1 MTFSAVRKILVLAFT
16 TLLMFSGVSTVGA
29 TFKPDRPGAEGRS
42 PLSENG
48 QRAFAD
54 LGRCLQS
61 QGKEKV
67 LDVFYLIDESGSL
80 QGTDS
85 EKKRAEILSSSLIQ
99 LASFRKDV
107 TVNYSVGFFA
117 HEYAVWKSWT
127 TVSQG
132 GIVSEAAK
140 LDAEVRKRDQGDWTD
155 WLKGINGAITE
166 LNAQHERTNG
176 CSTLIWLTDGGIEL
190 ETVDQ
195 TIDAIEQLCTN
206 RFDVLR
212 KNNVTVLGI
221 LLKND
226 EYLDTLSS
234 EDKKQQLLRM
244 AYMQP
249 MIEGTGRLYDNSV
262 RNCGSYPV
270 PKNYRQGALFV
281 AQDPKDLAFEF
292 LKLPPQIEGCKES
305 PSIRGDVSD
314 FKIENG
320 ISDFQIVTK
329 SPNWRLTDPTGKTL
343 TAASREIRVF
353 ETAGASQI
361 KVGTTQSGVGKWK
374 FTGDDDAVL
383 YLCAGLD
390 IVIDAGNN
398 LIAGRPGSLS
408 GKVILQRN
416 GLPANLGV
424 YAPNHPI
431 TVQQIAGDGSFSAP
445 VEATQSAPSSF
456 KLENFTPTAGQSEL
470 EIRVTLYLTTKDG
483 FELAPIS
490 VSQKLEVRLP
500 ENYPSLK
507 SSPITLSDLRK
518 PDEPAAGQ
526 AIFKAPVGTDGKV
539 CIAPNT
545 KVKVI
550 SDAVNREDSYI
561 LKTSGVDATGCIQ
574 IRDGESDGKVS
585 LTISNDVNENAEV
598 ILEIPVTY
606 YSDAEPGKSF
616 TLNAR
621 VEFDSS
627 RPGSEWV
634 LLLTILLTILGIGL
648 PLALIYF
655 MSWLTT
661 KIAFGR
667 QVQRAAYPVMLTP
680 TDRYTGRDGN
690 AIAIDGADFKIRPEQ
705 PDVRTFDDSVGT
717 FRTKISKLVLPA
729 PWFEVKASEG
739 TRIITLAHAAPQLK
753 HRFSSGK
760 LAPIPGD
767 MGKIWALQVS
777 DADLLKFEKS
787 TPIPG
792 LLVVFKRNNLANPN
806 QYRDVFNGVTT
817 KAGMWREVTRLADVV
832 KNESVKPEKTAKAK
846 KGGKGGGS
854 TPPPPPPPPA
864 GPGRPGGTPPR
875 PGSGGPAPIRPG
887 SGSSSTVR
895 PGSSTPPSSPA
906 APSAPSTS
914 SRPSGATTPTA
925 PPPRPGS
932 SQPPKR
938 V

>member
-1 MTFSAVRKILVLAFT
+1 ML
-16 TLLMFSGVSTVGA
+16 SGVSTVGA
-29 TFKPDRPGAEGRS
+29 TSHDGQGATS
-42 PLSENG
+42 NSTLSENG

-80 QGTDS
+80 QDTDPQ
-85 EKKRAEILSSSLIQ
+85 KKRAEILSSSLIQ

-127 TVSQG
+127 TVNQG

-155 WLKGINGAITE
+155 WLKGINGAIIE

-176 CSTLIWLTDGGIEL
+176 CSTLVWLTDGGIQLKTADLTDSAVEEL
-190 ETVDQ
+190 C
-195 TIDAIEQLCTN
+195 LN

-221 LLKND
+221 LLKN
-226 EYLDTLSS
+226 EQVLEEMTE
-234 EDKKQQLLRM
+234 EDRKYQLLRM
-244 AYMQP
+244 SLMQP
-249 MIEGTGRLYDNSV
+249 MIEGTGRVYDNSV
-262 RNCGSYPV
+262 LNCGTYPV

-305 PSIRGDVSD
+305 PSLRGRISD

-320 ISDFQIVTK
+320 ISGFQIVTK
-329 SPNWRLTDPTGKTL
+329 SSGWSLKDPTGQ
-343 TAASREIRVF
+343 VF
-353 ETAGASQI
+353 SGPSKDVSVFQTAGASQI
-361 KVGTTQSGVGKWK
+361 KVGTTQSGVGKWS
-374 FTGDDDAVL
+374 FTGGEDAVL

-550 SDAVNREDSYI
+550 SDAVNREDSYV

-574 IRDGESDGKVS
+574 IRDGESDGKIS
-585 LTISNDVNENAEV
+585 LTISNDVNENADV

-621 VEFDSS
+621 VEFESS
-627 RPGSEWV
+627 RPGSELV
-634 LLLTILLTILGIGL
+634 PLLTILLTILGIAL
-648 PLALIYF
+648 PLGLIYF

-680 TDRYTGRDGN
+680 ADRYTGRDGN
-690 AIAIDGADFKIRPEQ
+690 AITIDGADFKIRPEQ

-717 FRTKISKLVLPA
+717 FRTKISKLVLAA

-739 TRIITLAHAAPQLK
+739 TRVITLAHAAPQLK
-753 HRFSSGK
+753 RRFSNGK

-806 QYRDVFNGVTT
+806 QFRDVFNGVTT

-832 KNESVKPEKTAKAK
+832 KNESVKPEKTPKGK

-875 PGSGGPAPIRPG
+875 PGTGGPAPIRPG